1 MIESYLEKYNELSID
16 VKREILVKE
25 VSEILTVI
33 EEICTKKNI
42 SIEKLKSSDYIK
54 NRDLLLEN
62 DYYNLLFMYIIYIK
76 EDLASLLST

>member
-33 EEICTKKNI
+33 EEICTKK
-42 SIEKLKSSDYIK
+42 KY
-54 NRDLLLEN
+54 
-62 DYYNLLFMYIIYIK
+62 
-76 EDLASLLST
+76 

>member
-62 DYYNLLFMYIIYIK
+62 DYYNLLFMYIIYK
-76 EDLASLLST
+76 YLKGTF